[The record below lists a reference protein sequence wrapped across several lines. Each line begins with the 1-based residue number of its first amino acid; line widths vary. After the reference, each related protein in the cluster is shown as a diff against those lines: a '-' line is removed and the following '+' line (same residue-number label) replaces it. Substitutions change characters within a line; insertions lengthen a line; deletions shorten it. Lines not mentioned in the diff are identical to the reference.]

1 MAVRRALSML
11 TFVGAMVV
19 ASVAFVSAP
28 ASAGGGV
35 PPCEKPV
42 SQAAGS
48 EVQIDLSCFT
58 PTVVDVTVGRTVR
71 FVNTSVMPHTV
82 TGVGGSF
89 GDTTLLNK
97 GATLDATFDK
107 VGVFPYYCV
116 LHPGMTGSVVVSAAG
131 TSPAAATPLATDRQA
146 ETQAGAPATA
156 INAPPTPRA
165 EPEGQALSA
174 SAASPPLAGGADA
187 TIVVLLLAQL
197 GLTILI
203 GFTLLWNRIDR
214 A

>member
-1 MAVRRALSML
+1 MTIRRALSML
-11 TFVGAMVV
+11 IFVGAMVV
-19 ASVAFVSAP
+19 ASVAFVNAP
-28 ASAGGGV
+28 AGAGGGV

-82 TGVGGSF
+82 TGVGGTF
-89 GDTTLLNK
+89 GNTTVLDK
-97 GATLDATFDK
+97 GDTLDAAFHK
-107 VGVFPYYCV
+107 IGVFPYYCV

-131 TSPAAATPLATDRQA
+131 SSPAAVTPVVNRPA
-146 ETQAGAPATA
+146 ETHTAAPATA
-156 INAPPTPRA
+156 IDAPPAPRA

-174 SAASPPLAGGADA
+174 TTASPPLAGGADA

-203 GFTLLWNRIDR
+203 GFTMLWNRMDR
-214 A
+214 T